1 MKPKKQVFNLKLNG
15 TDHEVFAA
23 EDSTLLDVL
32 RDELAL
38 RAAKRGCNQGVC
50 GACTVM
56 IDDVPVRACLTMA
69 GACSGR
75 EITTLEGYSDD
86 PLMQALQDA
95 MITSGGVQCGYC
107 TGGVLITARN
117 LLAEEPRPNGEEI
130 RKALSGNLCRCTGY
144 VRIVEA
150 VAQAAEKAIQ

>member
-1 MKPKKQVFNLKLNG
+1 MLGKEVFKLDLNG
-15 TDHEVFAA
+15 RETEVFSPADA
-23 EDSTLLDVL
+23 TLLDVL
-32 RDELAL
+32 RDNCAL

-75 EITTLEGYSDD
+75 AITTLEGYSDD
-86 PLMQALQDA
+86 PLMGRLQDA
-95 MITSGGVQCGYC
+95 MNASGAVQCGFC
-107 TGGVLITARN
+107 TSGVLITARN
-117 LLAEEPRPNGEEI
+117 LLAETPRPAAAEI
-130 RKALSGNLCRCTGY
+130 RSALSGNLCRCTGY

-150 VAQAAEKAIQ
+150 IAAAAEEVTR